1 MKTRIIIILTIIL
14 QSAITTHAAIVQKLI
29 LKNGSELEGYI
40 SMQRPGEN
48 FTFTAER
55 AVVYMADTMILD
67 IKPQEVKIK
76 DLSTDWIKWAE
87 ENDAFIGI
95 GDNRKLLLSNIVTK
109 NKTTINRVRILEQG
123 AKIKYIEIGNNNY
136 SLNWDAI
143 ALIKVEK
150 RPKTLLSG
158 IDRTYKTIDGR
169 EFTGQ
174 YVEEVPG
181 QTLSLYR
188 GTDGIVEVFKTTDV
202 VKYTMHKIN
211 PDQTLYEQSE
221 LLDIIRFKN
230 GSLMKG
236 IIIEQNFN
244 NKESS
249 KDYLLLQQENGTIQS
264 IKLADIEEYRKETN
278 QQYHP
283 KFDILLNEGELVIN
297 RQPTNIL
304 HIKEQG
310 NHILIAQDTCR
321 VSIKGQKEQTLV
333 VIETRFATSKQ
344 TKSLNIVKVKEFTAR
359 RKKDSFK
366 GFSFEDIV
374 KNNIQPLKVETS
386 INQTTRFEYNI
397 SEKGLYVI
405 YNPQEKTAIPFKI
418 E

>member
-158 IDRTYKTIDGR
+158 IDRTYKTIDGK

-188 GTDGIVEVFKTTDV
+188 ETDGVVEVFKTTDV

-221 LLDIIRFKN
+221 LLDIIRLKN

-244 NKESS
+244 DKESS
-249 KDYLLLQQENGTIQS
+249 KDYLLLQKENGMIQS

-310 NHILIAQDTCR
+310 NHILIAQDTCW

>member
-1 MKTRIIIILTIIL
+1 
-14 QSAITTHAAIVQKLI
+14 
-29 LKNGSELEGYI
+29 
-40 SMQRPGEN
+40 MQRPGEN

-67 IKPQEVKIK
+67 IIPQEVKIK

-95 GDNRKLLLSNIVTK
+95 GDNRKLLLSNIIIK

-174 YVEEVPG
+174 YVEEIPG

-188 GTDGIVEVFKTTDV
+188 ETDGVVEVFRTTDV

-221 LLDIIRFKN
+221 LLDIIRLKN

-249 KDYLLLQQENGTIQS
+249 KDYLLLQKENGTIQS

-321 VSIKGQKEQTLV
+321 VFIKGQTEQTLV

>member
-1 MKTRIIIILTIIL
+1 MKTRVIIFLTIIL

-67 IKPQEVKIK
+67 IIPQEVKIK

-95 GDNRKLLLSNIVTK
+95 GDNRKLLLSNIIIK

-174 YVEEVPG
+174 YVEEIPG

-188 GTDGIVEVFKTTDV
+188 ETDGVVEVFRTTDV

-221 LLDIIRFKN
+221 LLDIIRLKN

-249 KDYLLLQQENGTIQS
+249 KDYLLLQKENGTIQS

-321 VSIKGQKEQTLV
+321 VFIKGQTEQTLV

>member
-158 IDRTYKTIDGR
+158 IDRTYKTIDGK

-188 GTDGIVEVFKTTDV
+188 ETDGVVEVFKTTDV

-221 LLDIIRFKN
+221 LLDIIRLKN

-249 KDYLLLQQENGTIQS
+249 KDYLLLQKENGTIQS

-310 NHILIAQDTCR
+310 NHILIAQDTCW
-321 VSIKGQKEQTLV
+321 VSIKGQTEQTPV